1 MPRHGAWRSDDTN
14 FRFDLWAPA
23 ADSVSLHLRDDWL
36 TMTPV
41 GQGWW
46 TNVAPATHGDSY
58 SYVLDDGDP
67 LPDPAAR
74 WLPDGVHSPSA
85 IVDPAVWTW
94 TDEQFQAVPVTAAV
108 IYELH
113 IGAFTEAGTFAAAT
127 RHLTDLVGLGVTH
140 VEVMPVN
147 AFDGEFGWGYDGVA
161 WWAVH
166 QPYGGPDGFAAFVD
180 ACHAAGLAVILD
192 VVHNHLGP
200 SGNHLSRFGPYLQSG
215 AFSTWGEV
223 INLDGP
229 HSDPVRSLL
238 IGNALMWLRDHH
250 VDGLRLDAVHALDD
264 RGSATHILAQ
274 IADAVA
280 DLSQQTGRRLELIA
294 ETDRNDPQ
302 TIRPRAL
309 GGLGIDAQWADDL
322 HHAIHVAVTGETDG
336 YYIDYADPLSALAQA
351 YSNGFVYN
359 GQYSQF
365 RQRTVGA
372 PLPADVSLRRLI
384 ACTQNHDQV
393 GNRAA
398 GDRLTTLVDADLVR
412 VATVLLCA
420 APHTPMLFM
429 GQEYGETQPFQFFS
443 DMPGNELRQ
452 TIRDGR
458 RHEFE
463 FFDAWQGEVPDP
475 LDRSTFQRSK
485 LDRRA
490 ADTDAGR
497 QRRALWR
504 DLLALRR
511 TESAFGTGRPDLIS
525 ATADPGRLIVG
536 RRRPSPGGGVPRLL
550 TVHANLSDQPLALGD
565 DDQAQP
571 TLVLSSADTRYGGAG
586 HTPGDPLPPRSAAI
600 YLWPAPDDDPA
611 RPPSVAAARHTAPG
625 IP

>member
-46 TNVAPATHGDSY
+46 THVAPATHGDSY

-223 INLDGP
+223 INLDRP
-229 HSDPVRSLL
+229 HSDPVRSFL

-398 GDRLTTLVDADLVR
+398 GDRLTTLVDADLAR
-412 VATVLLCA
+412 MATVLLCV

-429 GQEYGETQPFQFFS
+429 GQEYGETRPFQFFS
-443 DMPGNELRQ
+443 DMPGEELRQ
-452 TIRDGR
+452 AIRDGR
-458 RHEFE
+458 RREFE
-463 FFDAWQGEVPDP
+463 FFDAWQGEAPDP
-475 LDRSTFQRSK
+475 LDRATFERSK
-485 LDRRA
+485 LDRSA
-490 ADTDAGR
+490 VDCEQGR

-511 TESAFGTGRPDLIS
+511 TQPALGTGRR
-525 ATADPGRLIVG
+525 DPVDVKVDGQVLRLI
-536 RRRPSPGGGVPRLL
+536 RRCRIQERTTPSDIEVL
-550 TVHANLSDQPLALGD
+550 VNFNDQPLSTEQFEGSPPIPL
-565 DDQAQP
+565 
-571 TLVLSSADTRYGGAG
+571 LSSADARYGGPG
-586 HTPGDPLPPRSAAI
+586 HHAGDPVPPRTAAI
-600 YLWPAPDDDPA
+600 YL
-611 RPPSVAAARHTAPG
+611 RPSRDFS
-625 IP
+625 